1 MDVDYW
7 SARLSQP
14 DFQALCEWT
23 HELMRDK
30 YNLHQR
36 WNNSKKQ
43 CTKYKKSLI
52 DYNLLKI
59 ANMKLNNNRDS
70 EINNRKPLSQQALN
84 ARINKSVELVLTHD
98 ASVVLAQNF
107 LGKFTQKLMKKS
119 YNNDFVFS

>member
-7 SARLSQP
+7 STRLSQS
-14 DFQALCEWT
+14 DFQALCEWA
-23 HELMRDK
+23 HELMREK

-43 CTKYKKSLI
+43 CKRYKTSLI
-52 DYNLLKI
+52 DYNLLKVT
-59 ANMKLNNNRDS
+59 NMELDKNRDI
-70 EINNRKPLSQQALN
+70 EIDNRKPLSQQALN

-107 LGKFTQKLMKKS
+107 LGKFTKKLMKKS